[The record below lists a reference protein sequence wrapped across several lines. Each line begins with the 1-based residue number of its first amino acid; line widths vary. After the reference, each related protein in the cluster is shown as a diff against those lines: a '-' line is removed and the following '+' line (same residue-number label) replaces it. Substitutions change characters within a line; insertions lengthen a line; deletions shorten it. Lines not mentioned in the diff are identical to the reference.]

1 MKRYS
6 EIKVGIFLV
15 GAIFI
20 LFIVALSLREV
31 NFLKGSYI
39 LKVKFKFAEGLK
51 PASPVRFCGVNV
63 GEVKKVEVKFL
74 NNQPQVYVYAK
85 IRKDVKIPRN
95 SQFFINSLSVFGE
108 KYLEIMPPQKVNS
121 FLRRNEEVEGIS
133 STPLFNIM
141 DTFHRTVIKIEKFV
155 EENEIRNSLRDIVL
169 NVKEA
174 SCEFREILKGIK
186 NGEGTVGK
194 LIYDDALYK
203 EIENLIKE
211 IEDLVKDLK
220 KHPWKLLKRPRKR

>member
-1 MKRYS
+1 MKKYAS

-20 LFIVALSLREV
+20 LFIAVLSLREV
-31 NFLKGSYI
+31 NFLKGSYT
-39 LKVKFKFAEGLK
+39 LKIKFKFAEGLK

-108 KYLEIMPPQKVNS
+108 KYLEIMPPQKINS
-121 FLRRNEEVEGIS
+121 FLKENEEVEGIS
-133 STPLFNIM
+133 STSLFNIM
-141 DTFHRTVIKIEKFV
+141 NTFYRTVIKIEKFI
-155 EENEIRNSLRDIVL
+155 EEDEIRSSLKDIVL

-174 SCEFREILKGIK
+174 SCEFREILKGIR
-186 NGEGTVGK
+186 NEEGTIGK
-194 LIYDDALYK
+194 LIYDDTLY
-203 EIENLIKE
+203 KE

-220 KHPWKLLKRPRKR
+220 KHPWKLLKRPRRR

>member
-1 MKRYS
+1 MRRYS

-20 LFIVALSLREV
+20 LFVVVLSLREV
-31 NFLKGSYI
+31 NFFKGSYI
-39 LKVKFKFAEGLK
+39 LRIKFKFAEGIK

-63 GEVKKVEVKFL
+63 GEIKKVEVKFL

-108 KYLEIMPPQKVNS
+108 KYLEIIPPQKISS
-121 FLRRNEEVEGIS
+121 FLKENEEVEGIS

-155 EENEIRNSLRDIVL
+155 EENELKSSLKEIVL
-169 NVKEA
+169 NIKEA
-174 SCEFREILKGIK
+174 SSEFREILKGIRNK
-186 NGEGTVGK
+186 EGTIGK
-194 LIYDDALYK
+194 LIYDEALYK

-211 IEDLVKDLK
+211 IENLVKDLK
-220 KHPWKLLKRPRKR
+220 KHPWKLLKRPRRR